1 MLANFFL
8 KIIMTNLNS
17 HPNLLGMSHAQ
28 LITFCKSLG
37 EPAFRAQQL
46 IQWIHQRGVTQFDDM
61 QNLSKVFR
69 QKLKEVACIQL
80 PEVAFDTQA
89 PDGTHKWVLKLADG
103 NCIETVF
110 IPEKTRGTL
119 CISSQVGCV
128 LNCDFCSTGK
138 QGFNRNLSASEIISQ
153 VFIAVR
159 ALSYENG
166 LHDKQVTNIVFM
178 GMGEP
183 LLNLDEVLS
192 TISILL
198 DDFAYGFSKRRVTV
212 STAGV
217 VPQLY
222 ELRQATDVA
231 LAISLHAPDDA
242 LRNIL
247 VPINKKYPLKELM
260 TACKYYF
267 QDEPRR
273 SITMEYVMLAGVND
287 QRQHAKAL
295 AKLLQGIRVKIN
307 LIPFNPFP
315 NTIYQRSS
323 DEAIEVF
330 RNYLIN
336 AGFNTTVR
344 RTRGEKI
351 DAACGQLVGR
361 VQDRTKRQKQY
372 GIQLGETQSI
382 PLNSLKEKLFVRRTS
397 SKEHPKEK

>member
-1 MLANFFL
+1 
-8 KIIMTNLNS
+8 MTNLNPL
-17 HPNLLGMSHAQ
+17 PNLLGMSHTE
-28 LITFCKSLG
+28 LIDFCKSLG
-37 EPAFRAQQL
+37 EPKFRAQQL
-46 IQWIHQRGVTQFDDM
+46 LQWIHQHGVTQFDDM
-61 QNLSKVFR
+61 QNLSKAFR
-69 QKLKEVACIQL
+69 QKLKDLACIQL
-80 PEVAFDTQA
+80 PSIAYDAQA
-89 PDGTHKWVLKLADG
+89 PDGTHKWVLTLSDG

-110 IPEKTRGTL
+110 IPGKTRGTL

-138 QGFNRNLSASEIISQ
+138 QGFNRNLSASEIIAQ

-159 ALSYENG
+159 ALSCDKG
-166 LHDKQVTNIVFM
+166 SHDKQVTNIVFM

-183 LLNLDEVLS
+183 LLNLDAVLS

-222 ELRQATDVA
+222 ELRKATDVA

-242 LRNIL
+242 LRNML

-260 TACKYYF
+260 IACKHYF

-295 AKLLQGIRVKIN
+295 VKLLQGVRAKIN

-315 NTIYQRSS
+315 NTTYQRSS
-323 DEAIEVF
+323 DETIEVF
-330 RNYLIN
+330 RNDLIN

-372 GIQLGETQSI
+372 GIQLNQPHAISLQSV
-382 PLNSLKEKLFVRRTS
+382 KEKILIRRTDN
-397 SKEHPKEK
+397 PKDK